1 MIVAI
6 SPLAGQPAP
15 KEMLIDLARLEREY
29 LERRPDVGDAD
40 EDFPLP
46 VVEELRRRPASAS
59 ARASGGRNAKGWEAD
74 SRRYRC
80 GT

>member
-46 VVEELRRRPASAS
+46 VVEELRRRTASAS
-59 ARASGGRNAKGWEAD
+59 ARASGGGNTKGWEAD
-74 SRRYRC
+74 SRRYRR